1 MNYVIAPTEIARRL
15 SRVDQWQLVEKYLWS
30 RNTVMDLLVY
40 EGMIYIKTSELLG
53 IWLEGNGGKL

>member
-15 SRVDQWQLVEKYLWS
+15 SGVNQWQLVEKYLWS
-30 RNTVMDLLVY
+30 RNTVTDLLVY

>member
-1 MNYVIAPTEIARRL
+1 MNYVIAPTVIARRL

-30 RNTVMDLLVY
+30 RNTVTDLLVY